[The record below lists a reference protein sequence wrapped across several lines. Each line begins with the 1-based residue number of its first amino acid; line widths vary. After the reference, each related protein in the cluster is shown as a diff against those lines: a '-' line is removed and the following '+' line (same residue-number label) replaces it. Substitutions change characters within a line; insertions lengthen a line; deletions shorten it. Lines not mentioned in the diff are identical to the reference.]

1 MPPRVAAQVAWV
13 SSAGFGAAVST
24 RGGHTGPGAVH
35 EAVCRRPAPLTM
47 VAKRLA
53 DILGASL
60 LLILTAPVMV
70 LIGIVVRLT
79 DGGPTLFRH
88 ERVGRRG
95 EPFQCLKFRSMAMDA
110 EAALKD
116 LLAARS
122 RGPGGM
128 AGDAQAA
135 AGSANHPARAHSPRK
150 SRWMN
155 CHNC

>member
-1 MPPRVAAQVAWV
+1 
-13 SSAGFGAAVST
+13 
-24 RGGHTGPGAVH
+24 
-35 EAVCRRPAPLTM
+35 M

-79 DGGPTLFRH
+79 DGGPALFRH

-95 EPFQCLKFRSMAMDA
+95 EPFQRLKFRSMAMDA

-116 LLAARS
+116 LLARD
-122 RGPGGM
+122 PE
-128 AGDAQAA
+128 AQAEWLA
-135 AGSANHPARAHSPRK
+135 TRKLRRIRESPARAHSPRK
-150 SRWMN
+150 FAG
-155 CHNC
+155 